1 MKHIEKIIIFLII
14 IAPVIWGY
22 ISLKP
27 YMEED
32 DIVEDIVSESI
43 LGENNYEIEDVQN
56 EVENFVTEYEGEIQG
71 EKYIST
77 IGNPVGKIV
86 MGGEINISVA
96 NVYLEPDETSE
107 VVDTLTK
114 HTIVTSQ
121 FYPGGWARVKSDT
134 VSGWMKT
141 EHITLPADSGDVNI
155 GSVIGRVGTVN
166 VDSLNVREKA
176 STSAKKITS
185 IIDGT
190 DVTILAISDDG
201 EWYQVKINSKTEGWV
216 AKKYLTIK

>member
-1 MKHIEKIIIFLII
+1 MKHIEKLIIILII
-14 IAPVIWGY
+14 IAPIVWGY

-27 YMEED
+27 YIEED

-43 LGENNYEIEDVQN
+43 GENIVSNYENEIDPPLIE
-56 EVENFVTEYEGEIQG
+56 EYKGVIQG
-71 EKYIST
+71 EEYIST

-86 MGGEINISVA
+86 MGAEINISVA
-96 NVYLEPDETSE
+96 NVYLEPNENSE

-114 HTIVTSQ
+114 HSIVTTHA
-121 FYPGGWARVKSDT
+121 YPGGWSRIKSEK
-134 VSGWMKT
+134 VSGWMRT
-141 EHITLPADSGDVNI
+141 EHITLPPDIGDVNI
-155 GSVIGRVGTVN
+155 GSVIGRIGTVN

-176 STSAKKITS
+176 SANAKKITS